1 MCSLDFFKNQLS
13 LQNTQLDAIGRGP
26 PMQRHGYVVGYLR
39 VEANAEQ
46 EKDTVTMMMTVFR
59 ILNVEQEIAKTKIL
73 FLIFQLV
80 PTAAMTLFQVR
91 CSKNYMSSQCLGLK
105 LGVEKS
111 GVEMSFN
118 KYSHVTPF
126 EKPLPTIIS

>member
-1 MCSLDFFKNQLS
+1 
-13 LQNTQLDAIGRGP
+13 
-26 PMQRHGYVVGYLR
+26 MQRHGYVVGYLR

-46 EKDTVTMMMTVFR
+46 EKDTVTMMMTVFG

-91 CSKNYMSSQCLGLK
+91 CSENYLCY
-105 LGVEKS
+105 E
-111 GVEMSFN
+111 
-118 KYSHVTPF
+118 
-126 EKPLPTIIS
+126 IIVGKVHIF